1 MKKVSDRPPKLSDYQ
16 KNQGYGIEYKNSQPF
31 SSNLE

>member
-1 MKKVSDRPPKLSDYQ
+1 MKKVSGRPPKLSDNQ
-16 KNQGYGIEYKNSQPF
+16 KNHGYGIDYKNSQPF